1 MELWQQMIR
10 DSVHTVDQLVEKFGI
25 DRKVAED
32 LDEFF
37 QARINPYYL
46 SLIRY
51 PGDPIWKQCVPDS
64 AELEDFDADEDPLME
79 DAMSPVPNIT
89 HRYPD
94 RALFLVTSQ
103 CGLYCRFCTRKRKV
117 GDYEKI
123 SMKGLES
130 AFRYLEEH
138 TEIRDVIL
146 SGGDPL
152 MLTDAML
159 EKILQRLRAIPHLE
173 IIRLGSKMPCV
184 LPQRITP
191 QLCAMIK
198 KYHPVY
204 LNTHFNHPWE
214 ITPESSKACTMLA
227 DAGIPVGNQMVLM
240 RGVNDDPAV
249 VKELLQK
256 LLKIRVRPYY
266 MYMADETKGANHFRT
281 SIETG
286 LNIIENLR
294 GHTSGL
300 AIPHFV
306 IDAPGGG
313 GKIPILPNYVLH
325 QDEDKIILR
334 NFQHKVYSYK
344 NYKDKNNPEKPKQRI
359 AAKIGKNGNGT
370 NGNGKNG
377 NGSNRSSKNG
387 NGTNGNGKNGKPKI
401 KEMDIKKIKL
411 PVLQDVN

>member
-1 MELWQQMIR
+1 MDTWQKMIR
-10 DSVHTVDQLVEKFGI
+10 ESVHTVDELVDKFNI

-51 PGDPIWKQCVPDS
+51 PGDPIWLQCVPDKI
-64 AELEDFDADEDPLME
+64 ELDDLDAIEDPLME
-79 DAMSPVPNIT
+79 EAMSPVPNIT

-103 CGLYCRFCTRKRKV
+103 CGIYCRFCTRKRKV

-130 AFRYLEEH
+130 AFKYLDEH

-152 MLTDAML
+152 MLTDTML
-159 EKILQRLRAIPHLE
+159 EKILKRLREIKHID
-173 IIRLGSKMPCV
+173 IIRLGTRMPVV

-191 QLCAMIK
+191 KLCNMLK
-198 KYHPVY
+198 KYHPIYV
-204 LNTHFNHPWE
+204 NTHFNHPWE
-214 ITPESSKACTMLA
+214 ITDESSKACELLA
-227 DAGIPVGNQMVLM
+227 DNGVPVGNQMVIM
-240 RGVNDDPAV
+240 KDINDDPDI
-249 VKELLQK
+249 VKELMQK

-281 SIETG
+281 SINTG
-286 LNIIENLR
+286 LKIAAALR
-294 GHTSGL
+294 GYTSGL

-313 GKIPILPNYVLH
+313 GKIPLLPNHVLH
-325 QDEDKIILR
+325 MDEEKIILR
-334 NFQHKVYSYK
+334 NYKGKVYSYK
-344 NYKDKNNPEKPKQRI
+344 NYADKNNPDGYKSTKRKKTK
-359 AAKIGKNGNGT
+359 AVKKSTAKK
-370 NGNGKNG
+370 K
-377 NGSNRSSKNG
+377 
-387 NGTNGNGKNGKPKI
+387 
-401 KEMDIKKIKL
+401 KE
-411 PVLQDVN
+411 VLVLDEVES

>member
-1 MELWQQMIR
+1 MELWQQMVR
-10 DSVHTVDQLVEKFGI
+10 DSVHTVDELVEKFNL
-25 DRKVAED
+25 DRGVAEE

-46 SLIRY
+46 GLIRQ
-51 PGDPIWKQCVPDS
+51 PGDPIWLQCVPDKK
-64 AELEDFDADEDPLME
+64 ELEDFDAKEDPLME

-94 RALFLVTSQ
+94 RALFLTTSQ

-117 GDYEKI
+117 GNHDKI
-123 SMKGLES
+123 SMRGLES
-130 AFRYLEEH
+130 AFKYLEQH

-152 MLTDAML
+152 MLTDTML
-159 EKILQRLRAIPHLE
+159 EKILARLRQIPHIE
-173 IIRLGSKMPCV
+173 IIRIGSKMPCV

-191 QLCAMIK
+191 KLCDMIK

-204 LNTHFNHPWE
+204 INTHFNHPWE
-214 ITPESSKACTMLA
+214 ITPQSSKACEMLA
-227 DAGIPVGNQMVLM
+227 NAGIPVGNQMVLM
-240 RGVNDDPAV
+240 KGVNDDADV

-286 LNIIENLR
+286 IKIIEALR

-313 GKIPILPNYVLH
+313 GKIPLLPNYVLH
-325 QDEDKIILR
+325 HDADKIVLR
-334 NFQHKVYSYK
+334 NFQNKIFSYK
-344 NYKDKNNPEKPKQRI
+344 NYKDKNNPLRN
-359 AAKIGKNGNGT
+359 GK
-370 NGNGKNG
+370 NGKNG
-377 NGSNRSSKNG
+377 NG
-387 NGTNGNGKNGKPKI
+387 NGKVKPKEI
-401 KEMDIKKIKL
+401 IIKKIEL
-411 PVLQDVN
+411 PVFEDIESN

>member
-1 MELWQQMIR
+1 MELWQQMLK

-25 DRKVAED
+25 DRKDAED

-51 PGDPIWKQCVPDS
+51 PGDPIWLQCIPNKV
-64 AELEDFDADEDPLME
+64 ELEDIDAEEDPLHE
-79 DAMSPVPNIT
+79 DEMSPVPNIT

-103 CGLYCRFCTRKRKV
+103 CGIYCRFCTRKRKV
-117 GDYEKI
+117 GDGNKI

-130 AFRYLEEH
+130 AFQYLEQH

-152 MLTDAML
+152 TLTDYML
-159 EKILQRLRAIPHLE
+159 EKILIRLRQIKHIE

-184 LPQRITP
+184 LPHRITP
-191 QLCAMIK
+191 QLCEMLK
-198 KYHPVY
+198 KYHPIF

-214 ITPESSKACTMLA
+214 ITPESSKACEMLA
-227 DAGIPVGNQMVLM
+227 DAGVPVGNQLVLM
-240 RGVNDDPAV
+240 KDVNDDPEV
-249 VKELLQK
+249 VKELMRK

-281 SIETG
+281 SLETG
-286 LNIIENLR
+286 LKVIEALR

-300 AIPHFV
+300 AVPHFV

-313 GKIPILPNYVLH
+313 GKIPILPAYVLH
-325 QDEDKIILR
+325 HDQDKVILR
-334 NFQHKVYSYK
+334 NYQNKIYSYK
-344 NYKDKNNPEKPKQRI
+344 NYNDKNNPKGKYGKDVKVRIPK
-359 AAKIGKNGNGT
+359 KNG
-370 NGNGKNG
+370 
-377 NGSNRSSKNG
+377 R
-387 NGTNGNGKNGKPKI
+387 PKI
-401 KEMDIKKIKL
+401 TEVKKIEE
-411 PVLQDVN
+411 PVLEEVEN

>member
-10 DSVHTVDQLVEKFGI
+10 DSVHSVDQLVEKFGT

-51 PGDPIWKQCVPDS
+51 PGDPIWRQCVPEKV
-64 AELEDFDADEDPLME
+64 ELEDFEAEEDPLNE

-103 CGLYCRFCTRKRKV
+103 CGIYCRFCTRKRKV

-123 SMKGLES
+123 SMKGLDS
-130 AFRYLEEH
+130 AFKYLEEH
-138 TEIRDVIL
+138 SEIRDVIL

-159 EKILQRLRAIPHLE
+159 EKILKRLREIPHIE
-173 IIRLGSKMPCV
+173 IIRLGTRMPVV
-184 LPQRITP
+184 LPHRITES
-191 QLCAMIK
+191 LCEMIK
-198 KYHPVY
+198 KYHPIYV
-204 LNTHFNHPWE
+204 NTHFNHPWE
-214 ITPESSKACTMLA
+214 ITAESSKACEMLA
-227 DAGIPVGNQMVLM
+227 NAGVPVGNQMVIM
-240 RGVNDDPAV
+240 KDINDNPAV
-249 VKELLQK
+249 VKELMQK
-256 LLKIRVRPYY
+256 LLRIRVRPYY

-286 LNIIENLR
+286 LRIAEGLR

-300 AIPHFV
+300 AVPHFV

-313 GKIPILPNYVLH
+313 GKIPLLPNYVLH
-325 QDEDKIILR
+325 MDEEQIILR
-334 NFQHKVYSYK
+334 NYQNQVYSYK
-344 NYKDKNNPEKPKQRI
+344 NYADKNNPD
-359 AAKIGKNGNGT
+359 GY
-370 NGNGKNG
+370 
-377 NGSNRSSKNG
+377 GSKKSKSKNV
-387 NGTNGNGKNGKPKI
+387 KKQQKKK
-401 KEMDIKKIKL
+401 KEEI
-411 PVLQDVN
+411 PVLEEV

>member
-10 DSVHTVDQLVEKFGI
+10 DSVHSVDQLVEKFGI
-25 DRKVAED
+25 DKTVAEN

-51 PGDPIWKQCVPDS
+51 PGDPIWKQCVPDR
-64 AELEDFDADEDPLME
+64 AELDDIEGFEDPLQE

-94 RALFLVTSQ
+94 RALFLTTSQ
-103 CGLYCRFCTRKRKV
+103 SGMYCRFCTRKRKV
-117 GDYEKI
+117 GNSDKI
-123 SMKGLES
+123 SMKELES
-130 AFRYLEEH
+130 AFKYLEKH
-138 TEIRDVIL
+138 TEIRDVIM

-152 MLTDAML
+152 MLTDVML
-159 EKILQRLRAIPHLE
+159 EKILKRLRQIPHLE
-173 IIRLGSKMPCV
+173 IIRIGSKMPCV
-184 LPQRITP
+184 LPHRITP
-191 QLCAMIK
+191 KLVEMLK
-198 KYHPVY
+198 KYHPIY

-214 ITPESSKACTMLA
+214 ITPESSKACEMLA

-240 RGVNDDPAV
+240 KGVNDDPAV
-249 VKELLQK
+249 VKELMQK
-256 LLKIRVRPYY
+256 LLRIRVRPYY

-286 LNIIENLR
+286 LNIVENLR

-325 QDEDKIILR
+325 HDEDKIILR
-334 NFQHKVYSYK
+334 NYQNKVYAYE
-344 NYKDKNNPEKPKQRI
+344 NYKDKNNP
-359 AAKIGKNGNGT
+359 AKKNGDA
-370 NGNGKNG
+370 KKVP
-377 NGSNRSSKNG
+377 S
-387 NGTNGNGKNGKPKI
+387 NGKNGKSKEKI
-401 KEMDIKKIKL
+401 PAKVNIKL
-411 PVLQDVN
+411 PVLEEVEN

>member
-1 MELWQQMIR
+1 MELWQEMVR
-10 DSVHTVDQLVEKFGI
+10 ESVHTVDHLVDKFNI
-25 DRKVAED
+25 DRKTAED

-51 PGDPIWKQCVPDS
+51 PGDPIWLQCVPEKQ
-64 AELEDFDADEDPLME
+64 ELKDFDADEDPLNE

-103 CGLYCRFCTRKRKV
+103 CGIYCRFCTRKRKV
-117 GDYEKI
+117 GDYGKI

-130 AFRYLEEH
+130 AFKYLEEH
-138 TEIRDVIL
+138 KEIRDVIL

-159 EKILQRLRAIPHLE
+159 EKILKRLREIPHIE
-173 IIRLGSKMPCV
+173 IIRLGTRMPVV

-191 QLCAMIK
+191 KLCNMIK
-198 KYHPVY
+198 KYHPIYV
-204 LNTHFNHPWE
+204 NTHFNHPWE
-214 ITPESSKACTMLA
+214 ITEESTKACELLA
-227 DAGIPVGNQMVLM
+227 DNGVPVGNQMVIM
-240 RGVNDDPAV
+240 KNVNDKPEI
-249 VKELLQK
+249 VKELVQK

-281 SIETG
+281 SVETG
-286 LNIIENLR
+286 LKIIEALR

-300 AIPHFV
+300 AVPQFV

-313 GKIPILPNYVLH
+313 GKIPLLPNYVLH
-325 QDEDKIILR
+325 KDEEQVILR
-334 NFQHKVYSYK
+334 NFNNKVYSYK
-344 NYKDKNNPEKPKQRI
+344 NYADKNNPDGVGSKKRKVKAVKKQV
-359 AAKIGKNGNGT
+359 
-370 NGNGKNG
+370 
-377 NGSNRSSKNG
+377 
-387 NGTNGNGKNGKPKI
+387 
-401 KEMDIKKIKL
+401 KKRKTAV
-411 PVLQDVN
+411 PVLEEA